1 MNTVFDSTEKTVNLG
16 IVYDKNNKKYAE
28 MLRSF
33 ISQRTEIK
41 AVIWSQKVYEDNTP
55 VVSSRNYFLFLG
67 DFPDQKAFMK
77 QQNAGTEGANYG
89 IYIGQC
95 GRQSCIEIAP
105 NMQYIKDHKQQYD
118 KFCTDIKNKVISWS
132 AIAIS
137 IALTS
142 LIGVLAIPVGAGI
155 LINAHRKKMAKQ
167 QLSVA
172 AVIEYYNNYLDNFL
186 GVNNE

>member
-1 MNTVFDSTEKTVNLG
+1 MNTAFDTIEKTVDFY

-28 MLRSF
+28 MLHAF
-33 ISQRTEIK
+33 ISQRTDIE
-41 AVIWSQKVYEDNTP
+41 AAIWSQKVYEDNTP
-55 VVSSRNYFLFLG
+55 AASSFNYFLFLG
-67 DFPDQKAFMK
+67 NFPSRKAFMK

-95 GRQSCIEIAP
+95 GRQSCIEIDP
-105 NMQYIKDHKQQYD
+105 NMQYIKDHKQLYD
-118 KFCTDIKNKVISWS
+118 KFCTDIKNKVIAWS

-137 IALTS
+137 IMFIP
-142 LIGVLAIPVGAGI
+142 LIGVLAIPFGAGI
-155 LINAHRKKMAKQ
+155 LINTTRKRLAKQ